1 MEALRCGE
9 PTYPET
15 YGTLVGEPPWTR
27 HPGLSQAPRP
37 GACQRRQMD
46 HGDTLGSWWT
56 ERSPASTAMRKVIGS
71 RSCRAAI
78 ASTSGIVRPS
88 NSKCGCWKQKGGAR
102 RLACR
107 SHAPNA
113 TEPNCRRAC
122 DCSGR
127 VQSGTS
133 TRCHRA
139 SDGLTELREPHGV
152 ESSCARDDYSF
163 VLRPNPSSR
172 SCYIPARPRRSL
184 PSSTASDVAARE
196 DGDLGSV
203 VRKILPDGAD
213 ALFDTTN
220 SLGSAGLGA
229 IRDGGLL
236 VTWTTPQESEREITT
251 TKIYGGPDGQG
262 SGLAGLMGPLEG
274 CLTLSSLQAWS
285 LQRSL
290 ADSIYC

>member
-1 MEALRCGE
+1 
-9 PTYPET
+9 
-15 YGTLVGEPPWTR
+15 
-27 HPGLSQAPRP
+27 
-37 GACQRRQMD
+37 
-46 HGDTLGSWWT
+46 
-56 ERSPASTAMRKVIGS
+56 MRKVIGS
-71 RSCRAAI
+71 RSRRAAI

-102 RLACR
+102 RSACR

-133 TRCHRA
+133 TRCQRG
-139 SDGLTELREPHGV
+139 SDGLTELREAHGV

-172 SCYIPARPRRSL
+172 SCSIPARTRRSL

-220 SLGSAGLGA
+220 SLGSAGPGA
-229 IRDGGLL
+229 IGDGDLL
-236 VTWTTPQESEREITT
+236 VTSTTPPESEREITT
-251 TKIYGGPDGQG
+251 TKIYGGPDAEALTTLINMTETE
-262 SGLAGLMGPLEG
+262 GLHTPIAKEFDAADAKP
-274 CLTLSSLQAWS
+274 SLPPMVVDERKNARNGRKIRIS
-285 LQRSL
+285 ERISDLRH
-290 ADSIYC
+290 